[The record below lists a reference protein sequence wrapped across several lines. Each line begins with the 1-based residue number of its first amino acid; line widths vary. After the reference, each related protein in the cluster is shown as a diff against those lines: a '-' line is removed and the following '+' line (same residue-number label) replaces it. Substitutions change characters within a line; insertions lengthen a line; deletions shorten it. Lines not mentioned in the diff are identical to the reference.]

1 MRTTICCSSHFQL
14 DSPETRCVR
23 TLSKFPIE
31 QIYTDL
37 NATIMKNSATT
48 GAVAFQSEPAE
59 VEVSCRRDVVTV
71 LLMSTAVNEATRS
84 NLNKC
89 FIALTTVT
97 VNG

>member
-1 MRTTICCSSHFQL
+1 MRTTSCCSSHFQL

-23 TLSKFPIE
+23 TLSKFPNE

-48 GAVAFQSEPAE
+48 EAAAFQSEPAE

-84 NLNKC
+84 NLNK
-89 FIALTTVT
+89 FFNALEIVMAS
-97 VNG
+97 G